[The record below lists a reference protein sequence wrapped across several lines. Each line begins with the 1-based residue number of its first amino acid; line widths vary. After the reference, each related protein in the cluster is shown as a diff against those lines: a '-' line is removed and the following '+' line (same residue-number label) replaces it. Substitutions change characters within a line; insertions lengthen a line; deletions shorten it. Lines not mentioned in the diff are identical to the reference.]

1 MFLHQ
6 RGRLTRAQFEEVL
19 SRLSLSG
26 FDKPDL
32 RMAVEPLTEHAKE
45 ALFEQLKYLDE
56 SVPGHRLPP
65 PMTVLAHAEIGG
77 KYLELVHG
85 VRNKIK
91 SSERFREGAL
101 MRDFQQA
108 LPFTFFATL
117 PLELMDALTREG
129 TSARAGSYLRNAT
142 LLLREAIR
150 SVYSRKTVLLV
161 RLFHLDSSTFEAFTS
176 WAKEFRESVGQRLPQ
191 AEEGGKIPLV
201 YWQEVGDVVRADW
214 KALEKAWEWVVEQ
227 FCELGRLPG
236 DEELLKLHSHLPG
249 SQRRLLT
256 SHADMHSLSRISL
269 RAARWYGTSQRAWAA
284 RMEGR
289 GL

>member
-1 MFLHQ
+1 
-6 RGRLTRAQFEEVL
+6 
-19 SRLSLSG
+19 
-26 FDKPDL
+26 
-32 RMAVEPLTEHAKE
+32 MAVEPLTEHAKE